1 MAGGVGWRAVG
12 GEEVKNEVKYDERWF
27 LFFFK
32 KKLQNREK
40 KRRTGGVHVSYTYL
54 HVYEVSIYL

>member
-32 KKLQNREK
+32 KKSYKIE